1 MAKMSLSSLTDE
13 FSSSSIKSP
22 ATVNRFRRP
31 KGVEDGEDDQS
42 GAEEEEEEE
51 ESTSPEAE
59 RDKEDGYMLFVK
71 AAW

>member
-51 ESTSPEAE
+51 EATSPEAE